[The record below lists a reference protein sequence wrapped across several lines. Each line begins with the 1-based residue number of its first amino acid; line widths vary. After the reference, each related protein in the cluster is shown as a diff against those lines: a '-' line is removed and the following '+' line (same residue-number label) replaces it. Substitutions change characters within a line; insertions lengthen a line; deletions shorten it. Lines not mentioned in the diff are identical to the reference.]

1 MSNNDF
7 KGKFRDNLITKG
19 EHARKVRKI
28 VSIIILALIL
38 VISIIA
44 FSGYLFIKSA
54 LSPVNPDSDEQ
65 VKIEIPLG
73 SSTSTIAQI
82 LEDNGVINNALIYQF
97 YVKFANK
104 PNLQAGSYSLSPSMT
119 LDEITDRLVAG
130 ENALFTI
137 TIPEGYNVTQIAEKF
152 ASELHFSSKEFLE
165 VANNREYIKKL
176 MDKYSVLQ
184 EEILDGEIKTPLE
197 GYLYASTYSFYEKE
211 PTIESIIEEMVS
223 QTEKVITPY
232 MEQIEKS
239 DFSLHEIITFASLVE
254 KEANKEE
261 QRKEIA
267 GVFYN
272 RLEKDMRLQTD
283 PTVAYAMGEH
293 LEITLYKDLEVDSP
307 YNTYQIHGL
316 PIGPIANFSES
327 SLDAVLNPKD
337 TNYLYFLHD
346 KEGNIHYAETNDEH
360 NKNRQKYLSST
371 NDEM

>member
-1 MSNNDF
+1 SIISRMRGGDQMSNNDF

-97 YVKFANK
+97 YVKFSNK

-137 TIPEGYNVTQIAEKF
+137 TIPEGYNV
-152 ASELHFSSKEFLE
+152 
-165 VANNREYIKKL
+165 N
-176 MDKYSVLQ
+176 
-184 EEILDGEIKTPLE
+184 
-197 GYLYASTYSFYEKE
+197 
-211 PTIESIIEEMVS
+211 
-223 QTEKVITPY
+223 
-232 MEQIEKS
+232 
-239 DFSLHEIITFASLVE
+239 
-254 KEANKEE
+254 
-261 QRKEIA
+261 
-267 GVFYN
+267 
-272 RLEKDMRLQTD
+272 
-283 PTVAYAMGEH
+283 
-293 LEITLYKDLEVDSP
+293 
-307 YNTYQIHGL
+307 
-316 PIGPIANFSES
+316 
-327 SLDAVLNPKD
+327 
-337 TNYLYFLHD
+337 
-346 KEGNIHYAETNDEH
+346 
-360 NKNRQKYLSST
+360 
-371 NDEM
+371 